1 MDQTKDTATSFRW
14 FTIEAEMEK
23 MKTHAQPCDSKVS
36 HAENAE
42 SYSQS
47 KIANGVKRNKK
58 DRSGSR
64 SNGREG
70 STAIT
75 QTADDEAVGASEI
88 RQDSGPKGKRK
99 VTFDVNTDLVTAK
112 KEVDVEKKQEVGMT
126 KRDGGGMWYRICD
139 IRLTSI
145 SSRYGVPSRGRR
157 QRRSCHGIIR

>member
-23 MKTHAQPCDSKVS
+23 MKNHAQPCDSKLS
-36 HAENAE
+36 HVENTD

-47 KIANGVKRNKK
+47 KIAKRNKK

-70 STAIT
+70 STTIT
-75 QTADDEAVGASEI
+75 QTADDEVVGASAKVG
-88 RQDSGPKGKRK
+88 QDSGPKGKRK

-112 KEVDVEKKQEVGMT
+112 KEVDMETKKEVGT
-126 KRDGGGMWYRICD
+126 AKRNGGGM
-139 IRLTSI
+139 
-145 SSRYGVPSRGRR
+145 
-157 QRRSCHGIIR
+157 